1 MMKKADYKRII
12 LFIVLLLFIFPLSEI
27 SAQGW
32 YSANWSYRKKITI
45 DNTKV
50 GGSTNHTDFLVLVST
65 LSDGDLI
72 YSEEIMMK

>member
-50 GGSTNHTDFLVLVST
+50 GGSTNHTDFPVLVST
-65 LSDGDLI
+65 ASDGDLI

>member
-1 MMKKADYKRII
+1 MKKADYKRII

-50 GGSTNHTDFLVLVST
+50 GGSTNHTDFPVLVST
-65 LSDGDLI
+65 ASDGDLI